1 VDESGPERL
10 EDVLCDEGVV
20 DSAVLVPVQR
30 RDAVLADVSTHV
42 PLPLSWNPRERRET
56 RE

>member
-1 VDESGPERL
+1 VDESGPKWL

-20 DSAVLVPVQR
+20 DATVLVPVQR
-30 RDAVLADVSTHV
+30 HDAVLADVSTHV